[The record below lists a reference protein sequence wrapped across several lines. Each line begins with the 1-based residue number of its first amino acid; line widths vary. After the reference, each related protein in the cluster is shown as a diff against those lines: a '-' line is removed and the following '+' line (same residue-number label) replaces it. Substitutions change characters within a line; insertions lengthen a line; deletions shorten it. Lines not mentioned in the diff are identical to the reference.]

1 MTPTGYSRVSAS
13 APASIWDF
21 PEHGSRGPRARHDR
35 AAIATL
41 AVRIADAEGLDA
53 VTMRR
58 LAGELGIAVMSL
70 YNYVPAK
77 EHLAQLMTDHL
88 AGEYAYPVT
97 PPPDPRAAI
106 ADLARQTRDIA
117 RRHPWLAGLLHPP
130 MPPGPNGLRYLD
142 YFLGLLAGS
151 RLGPGARLEIITM
164 IRGFATMY
172 GAMQAAPAS
181 TSEQATAQ
189 DQALTRAAAQGR
201 YPHLAAALAVAGP
214 PRRHDDIFRS
224 GIERLIETARLRL
237 RRRDVLTAATRWPV
251 GGRPVT
257 LRVRGLP
264 HFDQI
269 TVGIADIAAGLVLVM
284 FRRRQELSTPGAPFG
299 VHGLDVF
306 NPDIEE
312 AADPVGI
319 ARRLQGDRRLVVGR
333 ASADID
339 DDPGVG

>member
-1 MTPTGYSRVSAS
+1 MTPTGHSRVGAS

-35 AAIATL
+35 AAIAAL

-77 EHLAQLMTDHL
+77 EHLAQLMTDQL
-88 AGEYAYPVT
+88 AGEYAYPVML
-97 PPPDPRAAI
+97 PSDPRAAI
-106 ADLARQTRDIA
+106 TDLARQGCDIA

-151 RLGPGARLEIITM
+151 RLGTGAKLEVITM
-164 IRGFATMY
+164 ISGFATMY
-172 GAMQAAPAS
+172 GAMQAASAS
-181 TSEQATAQ
+181 QLGSTDEQTTAQ
-189 DQALTRAAAQGR
+189 VQALTRAAAQGR
-201 YPHLAAALAVAGP
+201 YPHLAAALAAAGP

-237 RRRDVLTAATRWPV
+237 RQAGSRAHRRAGYRPRLRHAGRAAIQAIDTVALSAMTFPAGSMEPKVEARIRFVNASGQSAAIGALTDA
-251 GGRPVT
+251 
-257 LRVRGLP
+257 
-264 HFDQI
+264 
-269 TVGIADIAAGLVLVM
+269 ADILA
-284 FRRRQELSTPGAPFG
+284 
-299 VHGLDVF
+299 
-306 NPDIEE
+306 
-312 AADPVGI
+312 
-319 ARRLQGDRRLVVGR
+319 GR
-333 ASADID
+333 AGTTSSAARSAVAGNAIVRT
-339 DDPGVG
+339 G